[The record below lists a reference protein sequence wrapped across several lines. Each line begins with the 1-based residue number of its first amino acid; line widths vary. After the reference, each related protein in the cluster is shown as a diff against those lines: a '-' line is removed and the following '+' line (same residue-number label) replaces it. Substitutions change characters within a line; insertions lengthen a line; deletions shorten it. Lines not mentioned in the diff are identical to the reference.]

1 MQVIYPLLAATGFNY
16 YTVRKMFNPIRIHCF
31 YFLICV
37 LLGWLEGGECAVRRD
52 FQTWPNVL
60 AIGKLSNENTG
71 FGRLRLWLEAQQRI
85 GDDSSKFTQILF
97 RPGLGY
103 ALTTNLSMWVGY
115 GWIRTGVPLTNAPFA
130 EQRIWEQLLWV
141 KTNPHFT
148 FTSRTRM
155 EQRYFHNRYK
165 TAFRARQ
172 LFKLV
177 IPLDKASRFSF
188 VSSNELFWHHNYY
201 IGKKNANGF
210 DQNRYFIGLGYNI
223 NAHATT
229 EIGYMNQYIRR
240 LGVPNFLA
248 DIVSINLLL
257 NF

>member
-1 MQVIYPLLAATGFNY
+1 M
-16 YTVRKMFNPIRIHCF
+16 RIRYF
-31 YFLICV
+31 YFLICI
-37 LLGWLEGGECAVRRD
+37 LLGCSEGGECAVRRD

-60 AIGKLSNENTG
+60 AIGRFSQEDTG
-71 FGRLRLWLEAQQRI
+71 FGRFRLWLEAQQRI

-97 RPGLGY
+97 RPALGY

-115 GWIRTGVPLTNAPFA
+115 GWIRTGVPLINDPFV

-141 KTNPHFT
+141 KTTPHFT

-155 EQRYFHNRYK
+155 EQRYFRNRYK
-165 TAFRARQ
+165 SAFRARQ

-177 IPLDKASRFSF
+177 IPLGEVSRFSF
-188 VSSNELFWHHNYY
+188 VSSDELFWHHNDY
-201 IGKKNANGF
+201 IGRKNGKGF
-210 DQNRYFIGLGYNI
+210 DQNRYFIGLGYKI
-223 NAHATT
+223 NSNATT

-248 DIVSINLLL
+248 HIVSVNLLL